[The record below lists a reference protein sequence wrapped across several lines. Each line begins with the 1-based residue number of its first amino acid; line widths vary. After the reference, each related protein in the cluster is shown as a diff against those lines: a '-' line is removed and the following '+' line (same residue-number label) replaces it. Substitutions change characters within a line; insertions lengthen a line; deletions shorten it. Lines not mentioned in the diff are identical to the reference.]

1 MQLPLKHILLLV
13 LGLNLMK
20 NNVGIFAHY
29 GCQCTGQTR
38 VTNSGSIIGECLT
51 RHNGRF
57 WCYVS
62 GPPFLCGDEQRTYRG
77 SKFFASYLACQY
89 PRVQPLS
96 GCKCTS
102 QTYLD
107 QNTGSMAG
115 NCRQRDS
122 SGRFWCYVN
131 LPAKCGD
138 EQRGPCGLYY
148 SHRACEL
155 QLASQW
161 MPSIVKAKAFPR
173 GFH

>member
-1 MQLPLKHILLLV
+1 MKLQHFRSFLFIFIFLLQSTKKIIKNDQKFSKNYHI
-13 LGLNLMK
+13 
-20 NNVGIFAHY
+20 F
-29 GCQCTGQTR
+29 
-38 VTNSGSIIGECLT
+38 

-107 QNTGSMAG
+107 QNTGSMGKQKWVPQKRRIFVSFSRLHSKLFFILRLGIQEAVG
-115 NCRQRDS
+115 IPIRNSKMD
-122 SGRFWCYVN
+122 F
-131 LPAKCGD
+131 
-138 EQRGPCGLYY
+138 
-148 SHRACEL
+148 
-155 QLASQW
+155 
-161 MPSIVKAKAFPR
+161 
-173 GFH
+173 